1 MQRLGEAA
9 RGTKDKKMDEL
20 ERRILQ
26 QAGRELLLL
35 QSSDWPFMI
44 TRQATP
50 DHAGRRIVLHR
61 TNFQQCVQM
70 AEQYQ
75 AGETLPEN
83 DWHVLEQ
90 MERQHPLFQDLD
102 PSIFWP
108 GPDQ

>member
-1 MQRLGEAA
+1 
-9 RGTKDKKMDEL
+9 
-20 ERRILQ
+20 
-26 QAGRELLLL
+26 
-35 QSSDWPFMI
+35 
-44 TRQATP
+44 
-50 DHAGRRIVLHR
+50 VLHR
-61 TNFQQCVQM
+61 TNFQHCVQM

-108 GPDQ
+108 SPDQ